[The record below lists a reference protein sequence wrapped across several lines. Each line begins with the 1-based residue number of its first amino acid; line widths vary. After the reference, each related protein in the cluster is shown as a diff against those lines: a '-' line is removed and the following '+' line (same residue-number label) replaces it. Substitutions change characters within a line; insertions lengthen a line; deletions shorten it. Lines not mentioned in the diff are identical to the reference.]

1 MIIHTCKLADIG
13 MIFNGKTPSQ
23 EEQRSDGF
31 PVLKIKDVSDDGRF
45 VGYFDSYVS
54 FNLAKEFAAKV
65 ICPGDTLILNAAHN
79 ADYVGSKIYFAETS
93 VAGTLPTGEWL
104 LIRPDAQKGNPRYI
118 NFWLQTTQMRR
129 KIKDLVKGIHLY
141 PKDVANL
148 SIYLPPLSEQKR
160 IAVILEKADRL
171 RRQRHYALE
180 LSSTYLQS
188 VFLEMFGDPPNNPR
202 NWKIQSLVSISQ
214 RFSDGPF
221 GSNLKTEHYTS
232 SGIRVIRLQN
242 IGIGQ
247 LIDDD
252 KAYISES
259 HFASLGKYSCLPGDV
274 VVGTLGDP
282 NLRACI
288 LPDSIPVALNKADCV
303 QIRTNPDLAIA
314 EYICWLLNMP
324 HTLFMATGMIHG
336 QTRARINMGRL
347 ADLQV
352 PVPPLPLQ
360 QKFAQIAQK
369 FERLRAQQREAER
382 QAEHLFQTL
391 LHQAFEGNVGVGSGG
406 VQGEAMEDV
415 VQSSVVDSQLTGSFL
430 QLEMKY

>member
-1 MIIHTCKLADIG
+1 VGIGRGLAALRCRHEYDTNYL
-13 MIFNGKTPSQ
+13 FYFLRFYEPRLAQ
-23 EEQRSDGF
+23 
-31 PVLKIKDVSDDGRF
+31 VSTG
-45 VGYFDSYVS
+45 ST
-54 FNLAKEFAAKV
+54 FAA
-65 ICPGDTLILNAAHN
+65 ISRDDLEN
-79 ADYVGSKIYFAETS
+79 
-93 VAGTLPTGEWL
+93 
-104 LIRPDAQKGNPRYI
+104 IRVPI
-118 NFWLQTTQMRR
+118 
-129 KIKDLVKGIHLY
+129 
-141 PKDVANL
+141 
-148 SIYLPPLSEQKR
+148 LPPPEQKR
-160 IAVILEKADRL
+160 IAAILEKADRL
-171 RRQRHYALE
+171 FQQRRYALE
-180 LSSTYLQS
+180 LSNTYLQS
-188 VFLEMFGDPPNNPR
+188 VFLEMFGNPANNPR
-202 NWKIQSLVSISQ
+202 NWKIHSLVSISQ

-259 HFASLGKYSCLPGDV
+259 HFASLGKYNCLPGDV

-324 HTLFMATGMIHG
+324 QTLFMATEMIHG

-347 ADLQV
+347 AELQV

-360 QKFAQIAQK
+360 QKFAQIVQK

-382 QAEHLFQTL
+382 QAEHLFQKL
-391 LHQAFEGNVGVGSGG
+391 LHQAFEGNVGLGSGIGRDADVEDG
-406 VQGEAMEDV
+406 VQA
-415 VQSSVVDSQLTGSFL
+415 SVVDNQLTGSFVQL
-430 QLEMKY
+430 QIKY